1 MNNIFKFAA
10 GIFATLAFA
19 WLSFVVGAGMQ
30 YGDLSPEAERLE
42 EDGSRPEDAD
52 LFPVALS
59 GMAQQGAKEY
69 LALGCMTCHTQQVR
83 LFWEKGPKK
92 TPVYVPSFD
101 VERGWGDRPSMARD
115 YVLQEHVMIGN
126 TRIGPDLANL
136 GLREHSDY
144 WVHQHLFEPQSLVP
158 DSVCP
163 PSPFLY
169 DVING
174 EVEGSI
180 QVSSTEDDEVRHVFP
195 SLRANRL
202 VAYLQEL
209 RQNYELPEMS
219 FFERKEDSESGKVA
233 EATEAVPVSPRVL
246 LAKQI
251 DSGEKI
257 YTNLGPGGGLCVT
270 CHQASGLGIPG
281 AFPPLAG
288 SDWVLGDKEKLIKI
302 TMYGLQGEIEVNGQ
316 KYNGV
321 MMAPGIPPGSLT
333 DEQIA
338 DVLTYIRNHWGNS
351 ASAVSASEVAT
362 IRETIKDRPMTAM
375 WTAAELEASSTQGN
389 QQSSPAQ

>member
-42 EDGSRPEDAD
+42 DDGSRPEGAD

-136 GLREHSDY
+136 GLREHSDA
-144 WVHQHLFEPQSLVP
+144 WLHQHLFEPQSLVP
-158 DSVCP
+158 ESVCP

-174 EVEGSI
+174 EAEGSI
-180 QVSSTEDDEVRHVFP
+180 QVSTSDDDEVRHVFP
-195 SLRANRL
+195 SLRANRI
-202 VAYLQEL
+202 VAYLQAL
-209 RQNYELPEMS
+209 KQNYELPEMS
-219 FFERKEDSESGKVA
+219 FFEKANDADSKVA
-233 EATEAVPVSPRVL
+233 SSSQVVDSNQSGGGVPDW
-246 LAKQI
+246 LAKQMA
-251 DSGEKI
+251 SGKEI
-257 YTNLGPGGGLCVT
+257 YMKAGTGGGMCFT
-270 CHQASGLGIPG
+270 CHQATGLGLAG
-281 AFPPLAG
+281 QFPPLAD
-288 SDWVLGDKEKLIKI
+288 SDWVLGDKGRLIKI
-302 TMYGLQGEIEVNGQ
+302 SMYGLMGEIEVNGE
-316 KYNGV
+316 KYNNA
-321 MMAPGIPPGSLT
+321 MPPPGIPPGSLT
-333 DEQIA
+333 DGQIA
-338 DVLTYIRNHWGNS
+338 DVLTYIRNAWGNS
-351 ASAVSASEVAT
+351 ASAVSPSEVAAV
-362 IRETIKDRPMTAM
+362 RASVKGRAPMQM
-375 WTAAELEASSTQGN
+375 WTAAELSTN
-389 QQSSPAQ
+389 SKPEND

>member
-42 EDGSRPEDAD
+42 EDGSTPEGAD

-69 LALGCMTCHTQQVR
+69 LSLGCMTCHTQQVR

-136 GLREHSDY
+136 GLREHSDL
-144 WVHQHLFEPQSLVP
+144 WLHQHLFEPQSLVP

-174 EVEGSI
+174 EAEGSI
-180 QVSSTEDDEVRHVFP
+180 QVSSSEDDEVRHVFP
-195 SLRANRL
+195 SLRANRI
-202 VAYLQEL
+202 VAYLQAL
-209 RQNYELPEMS
+209 KQNYELPEMT
-219 FFERKEDSESGKVA
+219 FFEDDSESADNEVLA
-233 EATEAVPVSPRVL
+233 ETDVVPASPRVL
-246 LAKQI
+246 LAQQI

-257 YTNLGPGGGLCVT
+257 YTNLGPGGGLCLT
-270 CHQASGLGIPG
+270 CHQASGLGVPG

-288 SDWVLGDKEKLIKI
+288 SDWVLGDKDRLIKI
-302 TMYGLQGEIEVNGQ
+302 SMYGLMGEIEVNGV
-316 KYNGV
+316 KYNNA
-321 MMAPGIPPGSLT
+321 MPPPGNPPGSLT
-333 DEQIA
+333 DVQIA
-338 DVLTYIRNHWGNS
+338 DVLTYIRNAWGNS
-351 ASAVSASEVAT
+351 ASPVSPSEVAEV
-362 IRETIKDRPMTAM
+362 RASVKGRDSMQM
-375 WTAAELEASSTQGN
+375 WTAAELSNNSKPEN
-389 QQSSPAQ
+389 D

>member
-30 YGDLSPEAERLE
+30 YGDLSPEAQRLE
-42 EDGSRPEDAD
+42 DDGSRPEGAD

-136 GLREHSDY
+136 GLREHSDL
-144 WVHQHLFEPQSLVP
+144 WLHQHLFEPQSLVTE
-158 DSVCP
+158 SVCP

-174 EVEGSI
+174 EAEGSI
-180 QVSSTEDDEVRHVFP
+180 QVSSSEDDEVRHVFP
-195 SLRANRL
+195 SLRANRI
-202 VAYLQEL
+202 VAYLQAL
-209 RQNYELPEMS
+209 KQNYELPEMA
-219 FFERKEDSESGKVA
+219 FFEDDSESVDN
-233 EATEAVPVSPRVL
+233 EVLVETDVVPASPRVL
-246 LAKQI
+246 LAQQI

-257 YTNLGPGGGLCVT
+257 YTNLGPGGGLCLT
-270 CHQASGLGIPG
+270 CHQASGLGVPG

-288 SDWVLGDKEKLIKI
+288 SDWVLGDKDRLIKI
-302 TMYGLQGEIEVNGQ
+302 SMYGLMGEIEVNGV
-316 KYNGV
+316 KYNNA
-321 MMAPGIPPGSLT
+321 MPPPGNPPGSLT
-333 DEQIA
+333 DGQIA
-338 DVLTYIRNHWGNS
+338 DVLTYIRNAWGNS
-351 ASAVSASEVAT
+351 ASAVSPSEVAAV
-362 IRETIKDRPMTAM
+362 RASVKGRDSMQM
-375 WTAAELEASSTQGN
+375 WTAAELSSN
-389 QQSSPAQ
+389 SKPEND